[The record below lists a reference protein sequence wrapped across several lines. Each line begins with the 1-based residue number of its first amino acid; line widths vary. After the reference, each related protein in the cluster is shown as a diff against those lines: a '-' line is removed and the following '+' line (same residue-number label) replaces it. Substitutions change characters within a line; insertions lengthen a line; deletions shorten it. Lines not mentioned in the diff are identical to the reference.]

1 MKNKR
6 SGTPVDTRRV
16 VVELGERSYP
26 ILIGSNLLE
35 SLGEHV
41 VQSVPDARCAIVTD
55 EHVAKLHL
63 DKVRSALA
71 ADNLLAGEIVLPP
84 GETSKSLEHLGD
96 LCEQLLEMGIER
108 GDAIVALGGGVVGDL
123 AGFAASILRR
133 GVRMVQ
139 VPTTLLAQV
148 DSSVGGKT
156 GVNTPQGKNLVG
168 AFHQPSL
175 VVADIDTLRTL
186 PRREFRAGYS
196 EIVKYGLLGH
206 STFFTWLETAR
217 PGIFELDPDALVRA
231 IETSC
236 RNKAAIVEVDEREA
250 ETRALLNLGH
260 TFGHAMEGATGY
272 SNRLIHGEAVAIG
285 MCLAFAFSAELELC
299 RESDAQR
306 VKAHLRAAGLPTSI
320 ADIPGE
326 RPKAETLLN
335 LMGQDKKVRQGR
347 MRFVLARGIG
357 DAFVTHEVPPDRL
370 ARFMKRQVAS

>member
-1 MKNKR
+1 MKNTR

-16 VVELGERSYP
+16 VVELGERRYP
-26 ILIGSNLLE
+26 ILIGSNLLG
-35 SLGEHV
+35 SLARHLV
-41 VQSVPDARCAIVTD
+41 RAVPGARCAIVTD
-55 EHVAKLHL
+55 ESVAELHL
-63 DKVRSALA
+63 DDVRKVLA
-71 ADNLLAGEIVLPP
+71 AEKLLAGEIVLAP
-84 GETSKSLEHLGD
+84 GETSKSFEHLD
-96 LCEQLLEMGIER
+96 RLCQQLLEMGIER
-108 GDAIVALGGGVVGDL
+108 GDAVVALGGGVVGDL

-133 GVRMVQ
+133 GVRIVH

-148 DSSVGGKT
+148 DSSIGGKT
-156 GVNTPQGKNLVG
+156 GVNTPQGKNLIG

-186 PRREFRAGYS
+186 PPREFRAGYA

-206 STFFTWLETAR
+206 ASFFNWLETAR
-217 PGIFELDPDALVRA
+217 SQIFALEREALVRA

-320 ADIPGE
+320 SDIPGE

-370 ARFMKRQVAS
+370 ARFMKRQVA